1 MIIPTKYIK
10 ENEALI
16 GVGAT
21 LLQYLDDKNNI
32 SRLWENVKN
41 IESVGTYER
50 FVLALD
56 FLYLLGLIDLHR
68 NEIVRVKQ

>member
-1 MIIPTKYIK
+1 MIMPTKYIK
-10 ENEALI
+10 ENQALI

-21 LLQYLDDKNNI
+21 LLQYIDKKNTI
-32 SRLWENVKN
+32 SSLWEKVKN

-56 FLYLLGLIDLHR
+56 LLFLFGLIDIKK
-68 NEIVRVKQ
+68 NKIIRVTP